1 MKILNEFREFALK
14 GSVVDLSVG
23 VVIGASFNKIVGS
36 FIDHIITPAI
46 LKPALDADK
55 LNKLED
61 LTAFGTIRYGMFI
74 SSCIDFIVMAVILF
88 LFIKT
93 INTFR
98 HNEELKLTKEEK
110 LLMEIRDLMKNN
122 LDTK

>member
-1 MKILNEFREFALK
+1 MKILNEFKEFALK

-36 FIDHIITPAI
+36 FIDHIVTPAI

-74 SSCIDFIVMAVILF
+74 SSCIDFLLMAFILF
-88 LFIKT
+88 LLIKT

-98 HNEELKLTKEEK
+98 NKEETKLTKEEK
-110 LLMEIRDLMKNN
+110 LLTEIRDLIKKNSA
-122 LDTK
+122 D